1 LTFSLRVLMELGL
14 RGSVAL
20 VTGGASGIGHAVAH
34 AFAEEGAKVVLWDIG
49 PATSDVA
56 ASLAER
62 FGVKSVGQRIDV
74 TEYDRLCVA
83 VDQIERELGPIGHV
97 VHAAAIGSGCFGFP
111 FTNLEPDDWRKVLEV
126 NVMGLVNVA
135 HAVTPALR
143 ERRNGTFTV
152 IGSVAG
158 QIGSQTDPPYSA
170 AKAAGINFA
179 QCMAKDLA
187 PHNVRVNT
195 VNPGM
200 IQTPL
205 NRAVWNAWYNQQSP
219 DARRSYEDWANAKVK
234 NVIPLGRWQTVED
247 VASMCVFL
255 ASDRCCNVT
264 GQTINV
270 DGGFVMHW

>member
-1 LTFSLRVLMELGL
+1 MDLVLRDSL
-14 RGSVAL
+14 AL
-20 VTGGASGIGHAVAH
+20 VTGGASGIGHAVAQ
-34 AFAEEGAKVVLWDIG
+34 AFAEEGGDVALWDIG

-56 ASLAER
+56 ASLAQR
-62 FGVKSVGQRIDV
+62 FGVRSLGQRLDV
-74 TEYDRLCVA
+74 TDYDSLTAAIDRLEA
-83 VDQIERELGPIGHV
+83 DFGLINHV
-97 VHAAAIGSGCFGFP
+97 VHAAAIGSGFFGFP
-111 FTNLEPDDWRKVLEV
+111 FTNLKPDDWRKVLEV
-126 NVMGLVNVA
+126 DVMGLVNVA
-135 HAVTPALR
+135 HALAPRLR
-143 ERRNGTFTV
+143 ERRKGSFTV

-187 PHNVRVNT
+187 SHNVRVNT

-205 NRAVWNAWYNQQSP
+205 NRAVWNAWYNQQP
-219 DARRSYEDWANAKVK
+219 PHERRSYEDWADEKVK

-247 VASMCVFL
+247 VAAMCVFL
-255 ASDRCCNVT
+255 ASERCRNVT

>member
-1 LTFSLRVLMELGL
+1 MDLAL

-20 VTGGASGIGHAVAH
+20 VTGGASGIGHAVAQ
-34 AFAEEGAKVVLWDIG
+34 AFAEEGSDVVLWDIG

-62 FGVKSVGQRIDV
+62 FSVRSLGQRLDV
-74 TEYDRLCVA
+74 TDYDSLTAAINR
-83 VDQIERELGPIGHV
+83 IEADFGAINHV
-97 VHAAAIGSGCFGFP
+97 VHAAAIGSGFFGFP
-111 FTNLEPDDWRKVLEV
+111 FTNLKPDDWRKVLEV
-126 NVMGLVNVA
+126 DVMGLVNVA
-135 HAVTPALR
+135 HALGPRLR
-143 ERRNGTFTV
+143 ERRTGTITI

-187 PHNVRVNT
+187 SHNVRVNT

-205 NRAVWNAWYNQQSP
+205 NRAVWNAWYNQQP
-219 DARRSYEDWANAKVK
+219 PHERRSYEDWANEKVK

-247 VASMCVFL
+247 VAAMCLFL
-255 ASDRCCNVT
+255 ASERCRNVT

>member
-1 LTFSLRVLMELGL
+1 MDLRL
-14 RGSVAL
+14 RGALAL
-20 VTGGASGIGHAVAH
+20 VTGGASGIGHAVAQ
-34 AFAEEGAKVVLWDIG
+34 AFAEEGSDVVLWDIG
-49 PATSDVA
+49 PATAAVA
-56 ASLAER
+56 AALADR
-62 FGVKSVGQRIDV
+62 FGVTTIGQRLDV
-74 TEYDRLCVA
+74 TEYDALCSA
-83 VDQIERELGPIGHV
+83 VDEIEREFRPIDHV
-97 VHAAAIGSGCFGFP
+97 VHAAAIGSGCFGYP
-111 FTNLEPDDWRKVLEV
+111 FTNLKPDDWRRVLEV
-126 NVMGLVNVA
+126 DVMGLVNVA
-135 HAVTPALR
+135 HAVAPRLR
-143 ERRNGTFTV
+143 ERRSGTITV
-152 IGSVAG
+152 IGSIAG

-187 PHNVRVNT
+187 PHAVRVNT

-205 NRAVWNAWYNQQSP
+205 NRAVWNAWYNQQPP
-219 DARRSYEDWANAKVK
+219 DKRRTYEDWAGEKVQ

-255 ASDRCCNVT
+255 ASDRCRNVT